1 MQLVLDGIVLTGQ
14 IITASPTLPYLTM
27 VLGLIEGRSIRRSDL
42 VAHLLELLRQH
53 SMAHRSRKDYV
64 LGFLHQH
71 PP

>member
-1 MQLVLDGIVLTGQ
+1 MQLVLDGIVLTPQ

-27 VLGLIEGRSIRRSDL
+27 VLGLIEGRSISLSDL
-42 VAHLLELLRQH
+42 VAHLLQLLRQH
-53 SMAHRSRKDYV
+53 SMALRSRKDYV